1 MFLEY
6 GQTEALMFDNGRLK
20 QATYDT
26 SQGFGLR
33 AVKDDAV
40 GYAHS
45 SDVSLPALI
54 RAADAVHAVRG
65 GYSGTFAAAPAH
77 TNVRL
82 YGDDN
87 PLDAPGFESKVKLLA
102 EIDAY
107 VRDKDPRV
115 RQVTVSL
122 GATWQVV
129 EILRP
134 DGESYRDI
142 RPLVRVNISVVAGQ
156 GDRQESGS
164 KGYGGREGY
173 ARFIETKAWREAA
186 DGAIR
191 EALVNLESVP
201 APAGE
206 MDVVLGAGWPG
217 VMLHEAVGHGLEGDF
232 NRKQTSAFAGLM
244 GQQVAAK
251 GVTVVD
257 DGTMA
262 SRRGSLSIDD
272 EGTPTN
278 RTVLIEDGI
287 LVGYMQDRQNA
298 RLMNMKP
305 TGNGRRQ
312 GYAHVPM
319 PRMTNTY
326 MLAGS
331 RDPAEILASVKNGIY
346 RRQFRRRP
354 GRHHLGQICVPV
366 HRGLQNRERQDRRAA
381 EGRDADRQRADRP
394 ASNHHDRQ
402 RSCAR
407 YRHRHLR
414 QERPGRAGR
423 RRPADAAD
431 GTHYGRR
438 NRRMSIE
445 KQIAS
450 RRRRPAGARQI
461 VQLAAIVLVVFL
473 AKGALAEPFYVPSGS
488 MEPTLLIG
496 DALLASK
503 FPYGYGTA
511 SLPIQITLPE
521 TGRVFGGTPKRGDVV
536 VFRWPGDRSQAWVKR
551 VVGLPGDR
559 IQMRQGQLFIND
571 HAASL
576 KPDGIGEAEDDNR
589 AAANRPIATSRRCR
603 AASRTRSSRCA
614 TMAGSTT
621 RPK

>member
-1 MFLEY
+1 MSDPATTSLLDRANLDRDAVRREVARGLAGADDGELFLEY
-6 GQTEALMFDNGRLK
+6 SQTEALTFDNGRLK

-33 AVKDDAV
+33 AVKNDAV

-45 SDVSLPALI
+45 SEVSLKALT
-54 RAADAVHAVRG
+54 RAADAVLAVRG
-65 GYSGTFAAAPAH
+65 GYAGTFAAPPPR
-77 TNVRL
+77 TNVKL

-87 PLDAPGFESKVKLLA
+87 PLDAPGFEAKVKLLA

-129 EILRP
+129 DVMRP

-173 ARFIETKAWREAA
+173 RRFIETKSWREAA
-186 DGAIR
+186 DGALR
-191 EALVNLESVP
+191 EALVNLEAVP

-206 MDVVLGAGWPG
+206 MDVVLGSGWPG

-232 NRKQTSAFAGLM
+232 NRKKTSAFAGLM
-244 GQQVAAK
+244 GQKVAAK

-257 DGTMA
+257 DGTIS

-298 RLMNMKP
+298 RLMQMRP

-326 MLAGS
+326 MLAGL
-331 RDPAEILASVKNGIY
+331 RDPTEIIASVKNGVYAANFGGGQVDITSGKYVFQCTEAY
-346 RRQFRRRP
+346 RIED
-354 GRHHLGQICVPV
+354 GRLGPPLKGAMLIGNGPTDLKRITMIGNDLALDSGIGTCGKNGQGVPV
-366 HRGLQNRERQDRRAA
+366 GVGQ
-381 EGRDADRQRADRP
+381 
-394 ASNHHDRQ
+394 
-402 RSCAR
+402 
-407 YRHRHLR
+407 
-414 QERPGRAGR
+414 
-423 RRPADAAD
+423 
-431 GTHYGRR
+431 
-438 NRRMSIE
+438 
-445 KQIAS
+445 
-450 RRRRPAGARQI
+450 
-461 VQLAAIVLVVFL
+461 
-473 AKGALAEPFYVPSGS
+473 
-488 MEPTLLIG
+488 PTLRMEG
-496 DALLASK
+496 
-503 FPYGYGTA
+503 
-511 SLPIQITLPE
+511 ITVGG
-521 TGRVFGGTPKRGDVV
+521 TGR
-536 VFRWPGDRSQAWVKR
+536 
-551 VVGLPGDR
+551 
-559 IQMRQGQLFIND
+559 
-571 HAASL
+571 
-576 KPDGIGEAEDDNR
+576 
-589 AAANRPIATSRRCR
+589 
-603 AASRTRSSRCA
+603 
-614 TMAGSTT
+614 
-621 RPK
+621 